1 MTANTMPIRL
11 SSLLPL
17 LVAGTALAACGGSGT
32 PAPEARKQ
40 LDPAIVAAL
49 ADPLM
54 IDPDLAS
61 QNRGNAAITLDTFGA
76 VPLDDASPEAIAAAK
91 TDAARLAGGMIKTA
105 PDAAESGAT
114 PAPALTAGQL
124 AAALPALPAGCVD
137 SLRFGYAWAANMP
150 PALPIYPRGH
160 VQEAAGSTACGVRAV
175 VFTTPV
181 EASAVIAF
189 YFTRA
194 GDAGFTVE
202 RRRQAE
208 VDALSGRKNA
218 AAFVVRIRSGTNG
231 LSEVE
236 LATRN

>member
-1 MTANTMPIRL
+1 MPIRL

-17 LVAGTALAACGGSGT
+17 LLAGTALAACGGDRT
-32 PAPEARKQ
+32 PVPEAPTQ

-61 QNRGNAAITLDTFGA
+61 QNGGNAAIALDTFGA

-91 TDAARLAGGMIKTA
+91 ADAARLAGGMIKTA
-105 PDAAESGAT
+105 PDAAESGPT

-124 AAALPALPAGCVD
+124 AAALPALPAGCID
-137 SLRFGYAWAANMP
+137 SLRYGYAWAASMP

-160 VQEAAGSTACGVRAV
+160 VQEAAGSTACGVRAI

-181 EASAVIAF
+181 EASAVIDF

-194 GDAGFTVE
+194 GAAGFSAE
-202 RRRQAE
+202 RRSQGE
-208 VDALSGRKNA
+208 VDALSGRRGA
-218 AAFVVRIRSGTNG
+218 AAFVVRVRSGANG
-231 LSEVE
+231 LSQVE